1 MDIIGIV
8 CEYNPFHNGHLYHL
22 NKIKE
27 MFPNSLIILVMSGNI
42 TERGDFSIINKW
54 DKTHIAL
61 HYGIDLVIEL
71 PFTFASQSA
80 DIFCYGSM
88 SILNYLKVDK
98 IIFGS
103 ECNNI
108 NDLTKIAKTQ
118 LNNKEYNI
126 AIKNYLKKGYN
137 YPTSLSKALEDIT
150 AINVKEPNDILGI
163 GYIRE
168 IIDNDYNIE
177 PICIKRTNDYNDLN
191 LNNNI
196 SSATSIRYALYNNE
210 DISNQVPEYTL
221 RYLHNLRYIEDYY
234 PYLKYKIIS
243 EINTLDKYQTV
254 DKNII
259 PRIKKYIYQS
269 NSLEELILNIK
280 SKNYTYNKLKR
291 MFTHILMSFTKEEA
305 SKHTKI
311 EYIRILGFNK
321 KGQQYLNKIK
331 KNIKIP
337 LITKY
342 NDKYLNI
349 ENRISNIINLKQH
362 DKLEY
367 QYSPIII
374 DSNIKVNSSK

>member
-1 MDIIGIV
+1 MDIIGII

-42 TERGDFSIINKW
+42 TERGDLSIINKW
-54 DKTHIAL
+54 DKTNIAL

-80 DIFCYGSM
+80 DLFCYGSM

-108 NDLTKIAKTQ
+108 NILTEIAKTQ
-118 LNNKEYNI
+118 LNNKEYTTI
-126 AIKNYLKKGYN
+126 MKNYLKNGYN
-137 YPTSLSKALEDIT
+137 YPTSLSKALKDIT
-150 AINVKEPNDILGI
+150 TIDIKEPNDILGI

-168 IIDNDYNIE
+168 IINNDYNIE

-196 SSATSIRYALYNNE
+196 SSATSIRHALYNNE

-269 NSLEELILNIK
+269 NTLEELILSIK
-280 SKNYTYNKLKR
+280 SKNYTYNKLK
-291 MFTHILMSFTKEEA
+291 
-305 SKHTKI
+305 
-311 EYIRILGFNK
+311 
-321 KGQQYLNKIK
+321 
-331 KNIKIP
+331 
-337 LITKY
+337 
-342 NDKYLNI
+342 
-349 ENRISNIINLKQH
+349 NRV
-362 DKLEY
+362 Y
-367 QYSPIII
+367 TYFRF
-374 DSNIKVNSSK
+374 